1 MMHNFMP
8 ENLDI
13 IVCVLE
19 KTHIIKL
26 SEEEI
31 EKSELSITIKLNSSF
46 QTVSQRIPQAYI
58 IY

>member
-1 MMHNFMP
+1 MHNFMP

-19 KTHIIKL
+19 KTHKIKL
-26 SEEEI
+26 SEEEM
-31 EKSELSITIKLNSSF
+31 EKCELSITIKLNSLF
-46 QTVSQRIPQAYI
+46 QTVSQRLPQASI